1 MPAAPPSPT
10 SRARDLLARVLG
22 FAWFG
27 FLAGGM
33 VHVRVRPLLG
43 DPDWSN
49 RMVGALVPLLVDVL
63 FYVMVA
69 VIFLVR
75 RVPARKAPGVV
86 PRVAAFL
93 GAFGLLGL
101 GYLPPRQETW
111 VVWTAAAL
119 SLLAHGW
126 MVVSLAWLGRNFS
139 IFPEARRLVTSGP
152 YRVVRHPLYL
162 GEILAA
168 IALALLHLGPVA
180 LAALV
185 AWIPIQVYR
194 ALVEEQVLAAAH
206 PEYQDYRRHVRRLV
220 PGLW

>member
-1 MPAAPPSPT
+1 MAHDIPPQA
-10 SRARDLLARVLG
+10 SRIGDLLARGLG
-22 FAWFG
+22 FAWFA

-33 VHVRVRPLLG
+33 VQLRIRPLLDAPSWNCRMAG
-43 DPDWSN
+43 DLIP
-49 RMVGALVPLLVDVL
+49 LVVDVL

-75 RVPARKAPGVV
+75 RVPARKAPGIV

-101 GYLPPRQETW
+101 GYLPVRSEPW
-111 VVWTAAAL
+111 ILWTAAIL

-126 MVVSLAWLGRNFS
+126 MFLSLCWLGRNFS
-139 IFPEARRLVTSGP
+139 IFPQARGLVTSGP

-162 GEILAA
+162 GEIVAA

-180 LAALV
+180 AGAV
-185 AWIPIQVYR
+185 MAWIPIQVYR
-194 ALVEEQVLAAAH
+194 ALVEERVLAATH
-206 PEYQDYRRHVRRLV
+206 PEYESYRQRVRRLV